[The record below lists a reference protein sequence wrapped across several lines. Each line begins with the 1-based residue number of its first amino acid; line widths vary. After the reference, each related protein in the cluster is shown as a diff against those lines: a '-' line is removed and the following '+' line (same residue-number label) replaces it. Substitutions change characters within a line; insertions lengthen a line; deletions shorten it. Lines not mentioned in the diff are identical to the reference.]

1 MSNESNLTWRVNGQ
15 DERGFHSNEHHQPN
29 STDVEMFPL
38 NSTLESNS
46 RATKEERQQASP
58 RTSFF
63 SRLLPCQRKI
73 ANGGKMQRATGIKG
87 NLRLASLSENWKRE
101 NARRNRATIEDVGI
115 KNGNPLQSVGNT

>member
-46 RATKEERQQASP
+46 RATKEERQQASRDLWIERNDREFAIEGRRACTRAGNAL
-58 RTSFF
+58 RTF
-63 SRLLPCQRKI
+63 REDLL
-73 ANGGKMQRATGIKG
+73 GGKRD
-87 NLRLASLSENWKRE
+87 RV
-101 NARRNRATIEDVGI
+101 EDRS
-115 KNGNPLQSVGNT
+115 K